1 MKDPNN
7 NISEAIADE
16 LGLVKVMAVFG
27 KGNEADDLIGLNEF
41 SSSDEDTLVNNFF
54 HARLPA
60 SWLRMGKTCCNMPQ
74 HDLSMILTFIK
85 SQESGSGCLHCREE
99 HFQKKMIHLCSSVLS
114 IQTDMGK

>member
-54 HARLPA
+54 HAPA
-60 SWLRMGKTCCNMPQ
+60 SGVLVTHGKNLLQHATARFVYDFDVYQKSGKRQWLPP
-74 HDLSMILTFIK
+74 LSRGRAF
-85 SQESGSGCLHCREE
+85 SE
-99 HFQKKMIHLCSSVLS
+99 KK
-114 IQTDMGK
+114 